1 MCGWLECPPEQ
12 QERPMPNY
20 MLLLHNG
27 LNRPAPSSPDDF
39 AAMMKAYMVWTDK
52 IRTEG
57 RHKGG
62 QKLTEDA
69 GKIMRANGGRVTIT
83 DGPYAESKEIVGGF
97 YVISAK
103 DYAEA
108 CRVAEDS
115 PHLKY
120 GGRIEVREI
129 HEM

>member
-1 MCGWLECPPEQ
+1 MPLQ
-12 QERPMPNY
+12 QKERSTPNY

-27 LNRPAPSSPDDF
+27 LSRPAPSSPDDF

-57 RHKGG
+57 RLKAG
-62 QKLTEDA
+62 QKLADDA

-103 DYAEA
+103 DYKEA
-108 CRVAEDS
+108 CHVAEDS
-115 PHLKY
+115 PHLKF

-129 HEM
+129 QEM